1 MIEGAVFVVALLL
14 IAKAMA
20 MMLRANR
27 LYAASVKEIAAV
39 AAKPKELA
47 ALKAQVTNQ
56 IAEQKREGER
66 LAASITRHKQEKVH
80 LAEELDRLR
89 NRRKDNL
96 FAMERAS
103 APGQPLWEV
112 VVCNETYFRDCGE
125 PEFVLSWAE
134 GRRYLVAA
142 PSERDARKRA
152 ELKFLP
158 SQGYRVLGIER
169 CSRF

>member
-1 MIEGAVFVVALLL
+1 MTEGAVFVVALLV

-20 MMLRANR
+20 MMLRANKV
-27 LYAASVKEIAAV
+27 YAASAREIELI
-39 AAKPKELA
+39 AAKPRELA

-56 IAEQKREGER
+56 IAEQRREADR
-66 LAASITRHKQEKVH
+66 LAASIARHKEEKVH
-80 LAEELDRLR
+80 LAEELERLR
-89 NRRKDNL
+89 HRRKDDL
-96 FAMERAS
+96 YAMERAS

-112 VVCNETYFRDCGE
+112 VVCNETYFRDHDA
-125 PEFVLSWAE
+125 PDFVLSWAE

-142 PSERDARKRA
+142 PSDRDARKRA

-169 CSRF
+169 SSRF